1 VSRRRAWR
9 PVGLGVMAAFLVAT
23 AMPARPAELGRLFFS
38 PEQRRAMEAARVR
51 GPRSTDAERS
61 GRSQDGAGGRPSTIR
76 TEPAIVDLPPPIVTG
91 YVHRSS
97 GNDTLWVNQ
106 QPQYRPAER

>member
-1 VSRRRAWR
+1 MIRPRAR
-9 PVGLGVMAAFLVAT
+9 SACCVGLLAAVLAGT
-23 AMPARPAELGRLFFS
+23 GLPAGSAGLGRLFFT
-38 PEQRRAMEAARVR
+38 PEERRAMDAARIR
-51 GPRSTDAERS
+51 GARSTGADKS
-61 GRSQDGAGGRPSTIR
+61 GPAQDGAGGGMSTAR

-106 QPQYRPAER
+106 KPQYRPGER